1 MGAIINKNF
10 NSMKKILFL
19 AAFCL
24 TVGLAMAQKPVKSN
38 TQQPAQ
44 TATTQQQCSGNHSA
58 CPHQQQ
64 AQAQP
69 KCQGNHSACPHQQQ
83 AQAQPKC
90 QGNHSA
96 CPHQQAQA
104 QPKGDKTANQQAPKK

>member
-1 MGAIINKNF
+1 MGAMINKNF

-58 CPHQQQ
+58 CPHQQ
-64 AQAQP
+64 
-69 KCQGNHSACPHQQQ
+69 
-83 AQAQPKC
+83 
-90 QGNHSA
+90 
-96 CPHQQAQA
+96 AQA

>member
-1 MGAIINKNF
+1 
-10 NSMKKILFL
+10 
-19 AAFCL
+19 
-24 TVGLAMAQKPVKSN
+24 
-38 TQQPAQ
+38 
-44 TATTQQQCSGNHSA
+44 
-58 CPHQQQ
+58 
-64 AQAQP
+64 AQP

-104 QPKGDKTANQQAPKK
+104 QPQGDKTANQQAPKK